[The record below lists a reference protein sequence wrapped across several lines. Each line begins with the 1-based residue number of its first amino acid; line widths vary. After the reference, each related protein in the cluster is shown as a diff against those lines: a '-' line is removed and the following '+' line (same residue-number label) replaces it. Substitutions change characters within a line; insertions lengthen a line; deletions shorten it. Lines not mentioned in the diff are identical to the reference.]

1 MEFSE
6 ILRFVSAL
14 IFVIGLI
21 AACAWGARRF
31 GLVQMGEKASARGR
45 LSIVETLS
53 IDPKRK
59 LLIIRHDDREHL
71 VMLGDQDVVL
81 DAGLPARTDLETET
95 PVTSSEKTQPSQLA
109 GSVADQMQK
118 VVSLL
123 KERRA

>member
-14 IFVIGLI
+14 VFVVGLI

-31 GLVQMGEKASARGR
+31 GLIQLGEKASSRGR
-45 LSIVETLS
+45 LAVVETLS

-81 DAGLPARTDLETET
+81 DAGLPARTDLDTDTRKTT
-95 PVTSSEKTQPSQLA
+95 PENTQPNQLA

>member
-14 IFVIGLI
+14 VFVVGLI

-31 GLVQMGEKASARGR
+31 GLVQLSEKASNRGR
-45 LSIVETLS
+45 LAVVETLS

-81 DAGLPARTDLETET
+81 DAGLPARTDLDTDAPT
-95 PVTSSEKTQPSQLA
+95 TSSENTQLNQRA

>member
-14 IFVIGLI
+14 VFVVGLI
-21 AACAWGARRF
+21 AACAWAARRF
-31 GLVQMGEKASARGR
+31 GLVQLGEKASSRGR
-45 LSIVETLS
+45 LAVVETLS

-81 DAGLPARTDLETET
+81 DAGLPARIDLDTDAIT
-95 PVTSSEKTQPSQLA
+95 TSSESTQPNQLA